1 MVRRWSYLKLNVNGN
16 FDRGSKSLDAS
27 FENHTFKVFKKTTF
41 FRKYNRG
48 IASFVRRKNIL
59 RKRKTNNVI
68 LTFIASKWVSF
79 YLRLRRLCRY
89 AQAKYSLPI
98 ANSLSSVEAFVQ
110 KSRITGYSSG
120 VLMTTVPKKMCAA
133 NLTPKFKNTRNAL
146 IYAPYR
152 LSSEDQQVT
161 GLLFN
166 AYQCDKHNF
175 YRLSEFNPL
184 QVMNDTS
191 TVLSKH
197 ALNISVSVRRLIT
210 LCTLL
215 NILK

>member
-1 MVRRWSYLKLNVNGN
+1 
-16 FDRGSKSLDAS
+16 
-27 FENHTFKVFKKTTF
+27 
-41 FRKYNRG
+41 
-48 IASFVRRKNIL
+48 
-59 RKRKTNNVI
+59 
-68 LTFIASKWVSF
+68 
-79 YLRLRRLCRY
+79 
-89 AQAKYSLPI
+89 
-98 ANSLSSVEAFVQ
+98 
-110 KSRITGYSSG
+110 
-120 VLMTTVPKKMCAA
+120 MTTVPKKMCAA